1 MIERARNHHLSP
13 RALRRGLVL
22 SAAVLLTGCG
32 AQAAVISPTASPS
45 PTPSPTPSPSP
56 TPDPTPTKSPAPTIQ
71 PIDVW
76 ATPTPASGKAVPT
89 AQDNI
94 AQPRRPAPVQDP
106 DFLTLKAAG
115 RIALVDGERVVLSAD
130 VDPMLMPGTD
140 QPVPDARTLDISY
153 SRWIIEPTGGGRDEL
168 GRAYSDENYWN
179 LCEVGATTVA
189 LSYWQTLTGHP
200 DVRGTK
206 GYFIDPYAS
215 EGVHWPSPGPVLPKV
230 NGKVVGTYFS
240 GEDRVNGYTAYAR
253 GYILYLAT
261 QVQPP
266 GWQSKGMP
274 VYALNGKP
282 LYRTFG
288 APRPNIMTV
297 LNWEASGHD
306 VHGWENFWYAGVMRF
321 SPNFAYDLN
330 MAVTLDVGRDG
341 VPVVAVLDA
350 HDLPNWQE
358 GSKTRHLFHGI
369 AIVGYDNT
377 ANPPTYSYVET
388 CGRQCN
394 NRAGN
399 YNGKL
404 QVAPQSVIVSA
415 LQDTLGS
422 GFVW

>member
-1 MIERARNHHLSP
+1 MIESAGIHHLSP
-13 RALRRGLVL
+13 CALRRGLVL
-22 SAAVLLTGCG
+22 AAAVLLAGCG
-32 AQAAVISPTASPS
+32 AEAVTSSPTAASGVSLPL
-45 PTPSPTPSPSP
+45 PTIDTPTV
-56 TPDPTPTKSPAPTIQ
+56 DPTPLITPGPTFQ

-76 ATPTPASGKAVPT
+76 ATPTPRTGRAVPT

-94 AQPRRPAPVQDP
+94 SQPRRPAPVQDARW
-106 DFLTLKAAG
+106 LALKAAG
-115 RIALVDGERVVLSAD
+115 RIALADGRPVVLAAD
-130 VDPMLMPGTD
+130 ADPLTMPDTG
-140 QPVPDARTLDISY
+140 QPVPGARTLDISY

-168 GRAYSDENYWN
+168 GHAYSDENYWN
-179 LCEVGATTVA
+179 LCEVGATTVT

-215 EGVHWPSPGPVLPKV
+215 EGVRWPSPGPKLPAA
-230 NGKVVGTYFS
+230 NGKVIGTYFS
-240 GEDRVNGYTAYAR
+240 GQDHVNGYTAYAR

-266 GWQSKGMP
+266 GWKSKGEA
-274 VYALNGKP
+274 VFALNGRP
-282 LYRTFG
+282 IYRTLG
-288 APRPNIMTV
+288 APRPNIITV

-306 VHGWENFWYAGVMRF
+306 QSDWMNFWYTGVTRF
-321 SPNFAYDLN
+321 EPAFARDLQ

-350 HDLPNWQE
+350 FDLPNWQA
-358 GSKTRHLFHGI
+358 GAATRHLFHGI
-369 AIVGYDNT
+369 AIVGYNNT
-377 ANPPTYSYVET
+377 SNPPTYSYVET

-394 NRAGN
+394 SRAGN

-404 QVAPQSVIVSA
+404 QTAPQSVVVRA
-415 LQDTLGS
+415 LQDALGS